1 MNFANKPL
9 LDQSFYARDSIIVAQ
24 DLLGK
29 LIVAN
34 DVVLR
39 ITETEAYCWPNDS
52 ASHCFKGKT
61 GRNAVMFGAPGHAYI
76 YLCYGLHIMLNVVTN
91 KEGEGA
97 GVLIRS
103 CEPILGHN
111 IISERRNKA
120 VGISLLAGPGRVTMA
135 LNVDRSLNGHPL
147 FSDQKLTLRYGPAVE
162 QVLVGPRIGIDYA
175 LKKDREALYRFADA
189 ASTFVSHKQKFT
201 TVLKPFTL

>member
-34 DVVLR
+34 DIVL
-39 ITETEAYCWPNDS
+39 PNDS

-103 CEPILGHN
+103 CEPILGHD
-111 IISERRNKA
+111 IINERRNKA
-120 VGISLLAGPGRVTMA
+120 VGMSLLAGPGRVTKA
-135 LNVDRSLNGHPL
+135 LNIDRSLNGHPL
-147 FSDQKLTLRYGPAVE
+147 FSDQKLTLRDGPAVE

-175 LKKDREALYRFADA
+175 LKKDREAMYRFADA
-189 ASTFVSHKQKFT
+189 ASSFVSHKQKFT
-201 TVLKPFTL
+201 MVLKPFTL